1 MRGHLLVGLGKCS
14 RAASGPHSSS
24 HPIQPSCLP
33 FRGTKEAKTWRMR
46 WNWTKLL
53 SRETRGPLCC
63 AGGNMALS
71 AGKEPPALL
80 GQQSSGTQARARGG
94 LGGSQPLGG
103 VLPKS
108 SPSTACLQKRKPRQ
122 RPALTW
128 ITPHQWQGWGPRG
141 RGLLRE
147 PGSHEEQRPPRGMG
161 FEREKAE
168 EGGRRLGRTHREPGY
183 TPSACMIHPH

>member
-1 MRGHLLVGLGKCS
+1 
-14 RAASGPHSSS
+14 
-24 HPIQPSCLP
+24 
-33 FRGTKEAKTWRMR
+33 
-46 WNWTKLL
+46 
-53 SRETRGPLCC
+53 
-63 AGGNMALS
+63 MALS

-80 GQQSSGTQARARGG
+80 GQQSSGRQARATGG
-94 LGGSQPLGG
+94 WGGSQPLWGG
-103 VLPKS
+103 LPKS

-161 FEREKAE
+161 FEERKPKS
-168 EGGRRLGRTHREPGY
+168 EGAVWAAPTASQATLQVPTGFIRTDSPHHLVVLLGRVHYLQMGTLRHREVKNKLCDLFHY
-183 TPSACMIHPH
+183 D